1 MSLLLSEG
9 HLDARRYPVAH
20 AWSEARIVRQRNAF
34 RRREETALLQMAVA
48 SVLSEKAGKQLAN
61 LLKRMDESD

>member
-1 MSLLLSEG
+1 
-9 HLDARRYPVAH
+9 
-20 AWSEARIVRQRNAF
+20 VRQRNAF